1 MMNIKEKFQKDKSRY
16 LTALVLIAVVALIAI
31 LDNFF
36 ITWLFL
42 GILYMFSMHES
53 INLFKIKSNILYS
66 MALTIWIVA
75 LFYPNPDDLSFL
87 SLVIAVS
94 IMLYEKKVDFKL
106 LYPFL
111 YPMTP
116 FLFILALYHDFG
128 MGILIWLVLVVV
140 FTDSGA
146 YFVGKTIGKRKFS
159 SISPNKTIE
168 GVIGGIAIATLVG
181 AIYGL
186 NYVGF
191 WLSFFV
197 SLFTALASVYG
208 DLFESYLKREAGVKD
223 SGSILPG
230 HGGVLDRVDGYMFAG
245 VVIVILL
252 RGLA

>member
-1 MMNIKEKFQKDKSRY
+1 MKIKERFLKERQRY
-16 LTALVLIAVVALIAI
+16 ITALVLIAVVALVGI

-42 GILYMFSMHES
+42 GILYMFAIHES
-53 INLFKIKSNILYS
+53 ITLFKIKSNILYA
-66 MALTIWIVA
+66 MALVLWIVA

-87 SLVIAVS
+87 TLIIAIS

-111 YPMTP
+111 YPITP

-128 MGILIWLVLVVV
+128 MGVLIWLVFVVV

-146 YFVGKTIGKRKFS
+146 YFVGKIMGRKKFS

-168 GVIGGIAIATLVG
+168 GVLGGVIVATIVG

-191 WLSFFV
+191 WLSLFV
-197 SLFTALASVYG
+197 SISSSLASVYG

-230 HGGVLDRVDGYMFAG
+230 HGGVLDRVDGYLFAG
-245 VVIVILL
+245 VVMVILL

>member
-1 MMNIKEKFQKDKSRY
+1 MNIKEKFSKDKDRY
-16 LTALVLIAVVALIAI
+16 LTAFVLVVAVAFVGII
-31 LDNFF
+31 DNFF

-42 GILYMFSMHES
+42 GVAYIFAMHES

-66 MALTIWIVA
+66 MALIIWLVA

-87 SLVIAVS
+87 SIIIAIS

-128 MGILIWLVLVVV
+128 MGILIWLVFVVV
-140 FTDSGA
+140 FTDTGA
-146 YFVGKTIGKRKFS
+146 YFVGKSIGKKKFS
-159 SISPNKTIE
+159 SISPNKTVE
-168 GVIGGIAIATLVG
+168 GVIGGIVIATAVG
-181 AIYGL
+181 TVYGFG
-186 NYVGF
+186 YVGF
-191 WLSFFV
+191 WLALFV
-197 SLFTALASVYG
+197 SALSSLASVYG

-223 SGSILPG
+223 SGSVLPG
-230 HGGVLDRVDGYMFAG
+230 HGGVLDRVDGYLFAG
-245 VVIVILL
+245 VVMVILL

>member
-1 MMNIKEKFQKDKSRY
+1 MNIKEKFAKDKDRY
-16 LTALVLIAVVALIAI
+16 LTAFVLIAAVAFVGII
-31 LDNFF
+31 DNFF

-42 GILYMFSMHES
+42 GVAYIFAMHES

-66 MALTIWIVA
+66 MALIIWLIA

-87 SLVIAVS
+87 SIIIAIS

-128 MGILIWLVLVVV
+128 MGILIWLVFVVV

-146 YFVGKTIGKRKFS
+146 YFVGKSIGKKKFS
-159 SISPNKTIE
+159 SISPNKTVE
-168 GVIGGIAIATLVG
+168 GVIGGIVIATAAGTVC
-181 AIYGL
+181 GL

-191 WLSFFV
+191 WLALFV
-197 SLFTALASVYG
+197 SILSSLASIYG
-208 DLFESYLKREAGVKD
+208 DLFESFLKREARVKD
-223 SGSILPG
+223 SGSVLPG
-230 HGGVLDRVDGYMFAG
+230 HGGVLDRVDGYLFAG
-245 VVIVILL
+245 VVMVILL

>member
-1 MMNIKEKFQKDKSRY
+1 MTLKEKFAKDKQRY
-16 LTALVLIAVVALIAI
+16 LTAFVLIVAVAI
-31 LDNFF
+31 TGIIDNFF

-42 GILYMFSMHES
+42 GVAYIFAMHES
-53 INLFKIKSNILYS
+53 INLFKIESNILYS
-66 MALTIWIVA
+66 MALVIWLVA

-87 SLVIAVS
+87 SIIIAIS

-128 MGILIWLVLVVV
+128 MGILIWLVFVVV
-140 FTDSGA
+140 LTDSGA
-146 YFVGKTIGKRKFS
+146 YFTGKSIGKKKFS
-159 SISPNKTIE
+159 SISPNKTVE
-168 GVIGGIAIATLVG
+168 GVIGGIVIATIVG
-181 AIYGL
+181 TVYGY

-191 WLSFFV
+191 WLALFV
-197 SLFTALASVYG
+197 SALSSLASVYG

-223 SGSILPG
+223 SGSVLPG

-245 VVIVILL
+245 VIMVILL

>member
-1 MMNIKEKFQKDKSRY
+1 MNIKEKFAKDKQRY
-16 LTALVLIAVVALIAI
+16 VTAIALIVVVGI
-31 LDNFF
+31 VGLVDNYFL
-36 ITWLFL
+36 TWLFL
-42 GILYMFSMHES
+42 GLAYIFSMHES

-66 MALTIWIVA
+66 LALIIWLVA

-87 SLVIAVS
+87 VLVIAIS

-128 MGILIWLVLVVV
+128 MGILIWLVFVVV

-146 YFVGKTIGKRKFS
+146 YFTGKSIGKRKFS
-159 SISPNKTIE
+159 SISPNKTVE
-168 GVIGGIAIATLVG
+168 GVIGGVVIASLIGTF
-181 AIYGL
+181 YGL
-186 NYVGF
+186 SYVGF
-191 WLSFFV
+191 WLSLFV
-197 SLFTALASVYG
+197 SVLTSLASVYG

-230 HGGVLDRVDGYMFAG
+230 HGGMLDRVDGYLFAG
-245 VVIVILL
+245 VVMVILL

>member
-1 MMNIKEKFQKDKSRY
+1 MNIKEKFLKDKSRY
-16 LTALVLIAVVALIAI
+16 LTALVLIAVVAIVGI
-31 LDNFF
+31 IDNFF
-36 ITWLFL
+36 VTWLFL
-42 GILYMFSMHES
+42 GVAYMFAIHES

-66 MALTIWIVA
+66 MALVIWLIA

-146 YFVGKTIGKRKFS
+146 YFVGKAIGKRKFS

-245 VVIVILL
+245 VVMVILL

>member
-1 MMNIKEKFQKDKSRY
+1 MNIKEKIIKDKQRY
-16 LTALVLIAVVALIAI
+16 ITALVLIAVVAFVGV

-42 GILYMFSMHES
+42 GILYMFATHES
-53 INLFKIKSNILYS
+53 ITLFKIENNILYA
-66 MALTIWIVA
+66 MALILWIVA

-87 SLVIAVS
+87 TLIIAIS

-128 MGILIWLVLVVV
+128 MGVLIWLVFVVV

-146 YFVGKTIGKRKFS
+146 YFVGKSIGKKKFS
-159 SISPNKTIE
+159 SFSPNKTIE
-168 GVIGGIAIATLVG
+168 GVLGGIIIATVAG
-181 AIYGL
+181 TIYGL
-186 NYVGF
+186 SYVGF
-191 WLSFFV
+191 WLALFV
-197 SLFTALASVYG
+197 SVSSSLASVYG

-230 HGGVLDRVDGYMFAG
+230 HGGVLDRVDGYLFAG
-245 VVIVILL
+245 VVMVILL

>member
-1 MMNIKEKFQKDKSRY
+1 MNIKEKFSKDKQRY
-16 LTALVLIAVVALIAI
+16 MTAIVLVVVVGIVGLI
-31 LDNFF
+31 DNYFL
-36 ITWLFL
+36 TWLFL
-42 GILYMFSMHES
+42 GVAYIFSMHES

-66 MALTIWIVA
+66 LALIIWLVA

-87 SLVIAVS
+87 VLVIAIS

-116 FLFILALYHDFG
+116 FLFVLALYHDFG
-128 MGILIWLVLVVV
+128 MGILIWLVFIVV

-146 YFVGKTIGKRKFS
+146 YFTGKSIGKRKFS
-159 SISPNKTIE
+159 SISPNKTVE
-168 GVIGGIAIATLVG
+168 GVIGGVVIASIIGTF
-181 AIYGL
+181 YGL

-191 WLSFFV
+191 WLSLFV
-197 SLFTALASVYG
+197 SVLTSLASVYG

-223 SGSILPG
+223 SGSVLPG
-230 HGGVLDRVDGYMFAG
+230 HGGVLDRVDGYLFAG
-245 VVIVILL
+245 VVMVILL